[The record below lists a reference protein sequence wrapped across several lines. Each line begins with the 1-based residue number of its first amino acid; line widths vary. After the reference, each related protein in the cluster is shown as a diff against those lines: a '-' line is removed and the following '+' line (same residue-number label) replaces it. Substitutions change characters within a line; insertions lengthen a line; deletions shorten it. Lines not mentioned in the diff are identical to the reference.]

1 MAIIILD
8 KFCKLKRGVIKY
20 VIQISR
26 VKTDTKSLQNITVA
40 IKEVGRV
47 MWKFKA
53 KKLIST
59 ASEVLDTSFWVLHFM

>member
-47 MWKFKA
+47 M
-53 KKLIST
+53 
-59 ASEVLDTSFWVLHFM
+59 